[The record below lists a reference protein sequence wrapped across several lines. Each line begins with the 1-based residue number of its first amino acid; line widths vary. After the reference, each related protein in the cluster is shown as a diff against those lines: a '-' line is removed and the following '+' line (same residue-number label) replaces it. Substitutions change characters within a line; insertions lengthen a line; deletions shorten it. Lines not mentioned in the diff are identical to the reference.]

1 MTEMTTEVAEK
12 RCPRCDAVNLAAEL
26 PEREYKCGDCGL
38 TLAHLDTNAQG
49 AIRGVLGWLLDVGDE
64 INERYKV
71 TTILGRGGFGVT
83 YLIEDQ
89 RLHGKHRAM
98 KEIPESLF
106 DEHESKVLGRL
117 SHPSI
122 PDIIDQFTLN
132 GMVYLVLEFGG
143 NRTLRME
150 QERRDGRI
158 PIFVL
163 LPWARQL
170 CDALQYLHSQNPPI
184 IHRDLKPDNVLL
196 DDNDQV
202 MLIDFGIAKEAA
214 KDSVT
219 RTLGRAVSHGFSPPE
234 QAMGTGTDAR
244 SDVYALGAI
253 MYNVL
258 TNQMPAGAHE
268 RITGTELEPLSK
280 FLPNI
285 PPLIEAAVMKS
296 LELNINLRQQSIA
309 EMAQV
314 LDLVQS
320 GSDSAATVSVAN
332 IGSSGITTVADGVDL
347 PSVHIPSVLSSTAG
361 DGAASICIEQPEA
374 APAAAP
380 RKQSQTTVFA
390 LIGAA
395 VVALGIGG
403 YLLTGG
409 EDETG
414 AQTQQSGD
422 VTTGTDLTGTTTAST
437 PAGSSPITNTDST
450 GLPSIFSNEQTTTST
465 EKNSKS
471 GESAMDVFNKHRD
484 EELTKEP
491 EPVAQNQP
499 PPRRVTTTK
508 PNRSNGQKPRFDAT
522 DPRAWK
528 PVVH

>member
-1 MTEMTTEVAEK
+1 MTTEATEK
-12 RCPRCDAVNLAAEL
+12 KCPRCAAVNLVAEL
-26 PEREYKCGDCGL
+26 PQREYKCGDCGL
-38 TLAHLDTNAQG
+38 GLAHLDTNAQG
-49 AIRGVLGWLLDVGDE
+49 AIRGVLGWLLDADDE
-64 INERYKV
+64 VNERYKV
-71 TTILGRGGFGVT
+71 TTILGKGGFGVT

-98 KEIPESLF
+98 KEIPEGLF
-106 DEHESKVLGRL
+106 DEHESKVLGHL

-163 LPWARQL
+163 LPWVRQL

-202 MLIDFGIAKEAA
+202 MLIDFGIAKEAS

-234 QAMGTGTDAR
+234 QAMGTGTDTR

-258 TNQMPAGAHE
+258 TNEMPAGAHE

-309 EMAQV
+309 ELSQV

-320 GSDSAATVSVAN
+320 GSNSAATVSVAN
-332 IGSSGITTVADGVDL
+332 IETSRVATVADGIDL
-347 PSVHIPSVLSSTAG
+347 LSVQIPSVLSSSSG
-361 DGAASICIEQPEA
+361 DGPASIRVEQPDV
-374 APAAAP
+374 APAAQP
-380 RKQSQTTVFA
+380 RNQSQGVIYA
-390 LIGAA
+390 ILGA
-395 VVALGIGG
+395 VVVLLGGG
-403 YLLTGG
+403 YLFLGG
-409 EDETG
+409 EEESDSQTMTSVENPGANIAAET
-414 AQTQQSGD
+414 A
-422 VTTGTDLTGTTTAST
+422 
-437 PAGSSPITNTDST
+437 PAINTDAS
-450 GLPSIFSNEQTTTST
+450 GLPSIFSNEQATATPAETT
-465 EKNSKS
+465 KPNS
-471 GESAMDVFNKHRD
+471 EPLLDVFERHRN
-484 EELTKEP
+484 EELAKA
-491 EPVAQNQP
+491 PVSQP
-499 PPRRVTTTK
+499 PEKPKRVTTTR
-508 PNRSNGQKPRFDAT
+508 NSGGQPEYDVT

>member
-1 MTEMTTEVAEK
+1 MTKEATEK
-12 RCPRCDAVNLAAEL
+12 QCPRCAAVNLVAEL
-26 PEREYKCGDCGL
+26 PQREYKCGDCGL

-49 AIRGVLGWLLDVGDE
+49 AIRGVLGWLLDVDAE
-64 INERYKV
+64 VNERYKV
-71 TTILGRGGFGVT
+71 TTILGKGGFGVT
-83 YLIEDQ
+83 YLIEDM

-106 DEHESKVLGRL
+106 DEHESKVLGHL

-122 PDIIDQFTLN
+122 PDIIDHFTLD

-163 LPWARQL
+163 LPWVRQL

-202 MLIDFGIAKEAA
+202 MLIDFGIAKEAT

-234 QAMGTGTDAR
+234 QAMGTGTDPR

-258 TNQMPAGAHE
+258 TNEMPAGAHE

-285 PPLIEAAVMKS
+285 PPLIETAIMKS

-309 EMAQV
+309 ELSQV

-332 IGSSGITTVADGVDL
+332 IETSGVATVADGVDL
-347 PSVHIPSVLSSTAG
+347 PSVQIPSALSSVNG
-361 DGAASICIEQPEA
+361 DAAASIRLKQPEA
-374 APAAAP
+374 APPAQP
-380 RKQSQTTVFA
+380 RKQSQGV
-390 LIGAA
+390 IYA
-395 VVALGIGG
+395 VVGAVVVLLGGG
-403 YLLTGG
+403 YWFMGG
-409 EDETG
+409 EEETDPQTMQPVETQTPGTEIAGATAPAGTSPAINTG
-414 AQTQQSGD
+414 AG
-422 VTTGTDLTGTTTAST
+422 
-437 PAGSSPITNTDST
+437 
-450 GLPSIFSNEQTTTST
+450 GLPSIFSNEQAAAPPTDNA
-465 EKNSKS
+465 NSD
-471 GESAMDVFNKHRD
+471 EPLLDVFERHRD
-484 EELTKEP
+484 DELAKAPASTT
-491 EPVAQNQP
+491 P
-499 PPRRVTTTK
+499 PDKPKRVNTTGNSGGK
-508 PNRSNGQKPRFDAT
+508 PGYDVT
-522 DPRAWK
+522 DPRAWN

>member
-1 MTEMTTEVAEK
+1 MTTEVTEK
-12 RCPRCDAVNLAAEL
+12 QCPRCAAVNLVAEL
-26 PEREYKCGDCGL
+26 PQREYKCGDCGL
-38 TLAHLDTNAQG
+38 GLAHLDTNAHG
-49 AIRGVLGWLLDVGDE
+49 AIRGVLGWLLDAGDE

-71 TTILGRGGFGVT
+71 TTILGKGGFGVT
-83 YLIEDQ
+83 YLIEDL

-106 DEHESKVLGRL
+106 DEHESKVLGHL

-122 PDIIDQFTLN
+122 PDIIDHFTHA

-163 LPWARQL
+163 LPWVRQL

-202 MLIDFGIAKEAA
+202 MLIDFGIAKEAS

-285 PPLIEAAVMKS
+285 PPLIEAAIMKS

-309 EMAQV
+309 ELAQV

-320 GSDSAATVSVAN
+320 GSDSAATVSVAS
-332 IGSSGITTVADGVDL
+332 IGTSGVATVANGVTL
-347 PSVHIPSVLSSTAG
+347 SSVQIPSVLSSATGDAHASIRVEQPNVAPPAPPRGLSQGVMFALLGALIVVLGGGGYWLLGGEETDSQALQPTNTAG
-361 DGAASICIEQPEA
+361 
-374 APAAAP
+374 
-380 RKQSQTTVFA
+380 TV
-390 LIGAA
+390 GTN
-395 VVALGIGG
+395 VAG
-403 YLLTGG
+403 
-409 EDETG
+409 
-414 AQTQQSGD
+414 
-422 VTTGTDLTGTTTAST
+422 TTAST
-437 PAGSSPITNTDST
+437 RLSANPNT
-450 GLPSIFSNEQTTTST
+450 GLPSIFSNEQATATPTDTT
-465 EKNSKS
+465 KS
-471 GESAMDVFNKHRD
+471 NESLLDVFEKQRG
-484 EELTKEP
+484 EELAKTP
-491 EPVAQNQP
+491 TSQP
-499 PPRRVTTTK
+499 PTEPSRVTTTK
-508 PNRSNGQKPRFDAT
+508 KGGSKPRYDAT
-522 DPRAWK
+522 DTRAWN